1 MISVIMP
8 TYNTSKFVAE
18 AIESIL
24 NQTFKTFEFI
34 IVDDGSTDNTL
45 NIIKSYAKQDSRI
58 QVIEVAHG
66 GMAYATDIGVEAAK
80 YPWLAFADSD
90 DVAVPNRLEKQLNAA
105 QANPNLIGLGSYF
118 YFTKSN
124 GQPLSVKTWGP
135 KTEEEFYSL
144 QQQGHFHLVYQATLF
159 LKKEIFVKEGG
170 YRPIFQTAADVE
182 FIARLCN
189 HGTILVV
196 PEPLVFYRLHAKNTS
211 IQNCFNQWSVGKYLK
226 ARHQAQLAGHPEPS
240 YQKFLAKNSRK
251 NWLNRLHCFMTSSS
265 FYYQKAGVYFFEK
278 QYLSV
283 LFYLGLS
290 MLSNPFYAPPRIWQQ
305 LLSPK
310 ARHWLK
316 LTKGYRV
323 S

>member
-1 MISVIMP
+1 MP

-24 NQTFKTFEFI
+24 SQTFKTFELI
-34 IVDDGSTDNTL
+34 IVDDGSTDNTR
-45 NIIKSYAKQDSRI
+45 NIIKYYAKQDSRI
-58 QVIEVAHG
+58 RVIEVAHS
-66 GMAYATDIGVEAAK
+66 GMANATDIGVEAAK
-80 YPWLAFADSD
+80 YLWLAFADSD
-90 DVAVPNRLEKQLNAA
+90 DVAVPNRLEKQLKAA
-105 QANPNLIGLGSYF
+105 QRNPKLIGLGSYF

-124 GQPLSVKTWGP
+124 GQPLSIKAWGP

-144 QQQGHFHLVYQATLF
+144 RQQRYFHLVYQATLF
-159 LKKEIFVKEGG
+159 LKKEVFIKEGG

-189 HGTILVV
+189 HGTILVI
-196 PEPLVFYRLHAKNTS
+196 PEPLVLYRLHAKNTS
-211 IQNCFNQWSVGKYLK
+211 IQDCFNQWIVGKYLK
-226 ARHQAQLAGHPEPS
+226 ACHQKQLAGHPELS
-240 YQKFLAKNSRK
+240 YPEFLAKYSRK

-278 QYLSV
+278 QYLPV
-283 LFYLGLS
+283 IFYMGLS

-310 ARHWLK
+310 ARKWLQ
-316 LTKGYRV
+316 LTKGYR